1 MAEDYAAGG
10 LVPQPERVPVE
21 QWTMLRQ
28 VRPLEPDPMPGDL
41 DEWTAAFVAGSTS
54 PVRRWSAPAPT
65 GAPELDAMVQYLRDV
80 WSEERVIAESAA
92 ADGGTWKLGNT
103 QDWRLWVEDAE
114 GRKVATLPTR
124 LPGDGDVAVGEH
136 IDRQDPRAVL
146 ADLDT
151 KEQLLGFLRPTELYG
166 HAVRILLQRYADND
180 DFPPAWR
187 LSTPTEGTTDEH

>member
-1 MAEDYAAGG
+1 MVRFVAEDYAADG
-10 LVPQPERVPVE
+10 L
-21 QWTMLRQ
+21 
-28 VRPLEPDPMPGDL
+28 
-41 DEWTAAFVAGSTS
+41 AGSTS
-54 PVRRWSAPAPT
+54 PVRRWPAPAPT
-65 GAPELDAMVQYLRDV
+65 GSPELDAMVQYLRDV

-92 ADGGTWKLGNT
+92 AGGGTWKLGNT
-103 QDWRLWVEDAE
+103 PRLWIEDDQ

-146 ADLDT
+146 ADLDA

-166 HAVRILLQRYADND
+166 HAVRILLQRYAEND

-187 LSTPTEGTTDEH
+187 LSTPTEGTADDH